1 MKIEKDWITKAGLRA
16 IVIFNQNGQYRCGY
30 VGVEKDSG
38 YYGVENTDIDEYL
51 TVHGGVTFSSHL
63 NGLPENIW
71 WIGYD
76 CAHSGDLV
84 KWTDSWSK
92 GVERSLKYCVKE
104 CESLALQLSYIPMKN
119 YFYAINISKGKLPE
133 DMHKQMLLLSLEAP
147 NGCFL
152 KDYFVKSYFQFIG
165 EKV

>member
-1 MKIEKDWITKAGLRA
+1 MEIEKDWITKSGFRA

-38 YYGVENTDIDEYL
+38 YYGVENSDVDEHL
-51 TVHGGVTFSSHL
+51 NVHGGITFSGHL

-84 KWTDSWSK
+84 KWPYSPDSSWSK
-92 GVERSLKYCVKE
+92 GVERSLEYCVKE

-133 DMHKQMLLLSLEAP
+133 DMHKQMLLFSMETS
-147 NGCFL
+147 